1 MSEKLTGGEAVL
13 RSVLRHGVDTIFGLP
28 GVQTYPLFD
37 ALARH
42 GNAIRTL
49 GVRHE
54 QTAAYMAMGYAKVT
68 GRPGVYSVVPGPG
81 VLNTG
86 AALITGM
93 AVNAPMLLLTGQV
106 PAPFLGRGRGHLHEL
121 PDQAGTLASF
131 IKWAG
136 RVPRAAEAPAVV
148 DEAFARMLGGRPGP
162 VSVEMC
168 WDTMAQ
174 SESVAL
180 PPVAAAAPPPPPD
193 PATLYAAVD
202 VIRAAQRPMIMV
214 GNGAQHASAEVLA
227 LAEALGAPVTAFRG
241 GRGVVDEA
249 HALGVSSVAAYE
261 LWPETDLLIGIGSR
275 CEMQAMRWSGMT
287 DAGASLGG
295 GRKLIRIDIDAEEM
309 LRLRPDVGIVAD
321 AASGA
326 SALAAACAAGA
337 ADMPARLAAIAAA
350 KEVARAKV
358 AVLTPH
364 VDYLAAIRAALPPEG
379 IFVKDICQTG
389 FASYL
394 SFPVHRPRTYVTSG
408 YQGTLGFA
416 FPTAL
421 GAKVGRPDQPV
432 VCVTGD
438 GGFMFAAQE
447 LSTAAQHGIAV
458 VTVVFNN
465 RAYGNVRRDQANQFD
480 GRVIASDLPPIDYM
494 KMAQSLGVEAAQT
507 DTPAGL
513 GALLTKAI
521 AADTPYLIEVTLD
534 LADEV
539 SPWPLIVPGRG

>member
-1 MSEKLTGGEAVL
+1 MSEKLTGGEAIL

-42 GNAIRTL
+42 GNAVRTL

-174 SESVAL
+174 SETVAL

-193 PATLYAAVD
+193 PAALDAAVD

-214 GNGAQHASAEVLA
+214 GNGAQHAGAEVIA

-249 HALGVSSVAAYE
+249 HALGVSSVAAYA

-295 GRKLIRIDIDAEEM
+295 RKLVRVDIDAEEM
-309 LRLRPDVGIVAD
+309 LRLRPDVAIVAD
-321 AASGA
+321 AAAGA
-326 SALAAACAAGA
+326 GALAAACAAGV
-337 ADMPARLAAIAAA
+337 ADMPARLAAVAAA
-350 KEVARAKV
+350 KQAARDKV

-389 FASYL
+389 
-394 SFPVHRPRTYVTSG
+394 
-408 YQGTLGFA
+408 
-416 FPTAL
+416 
-421 GAKVGRPDQPV
+421 
-432 VCVTGD
+432 
-438 GGFMFAAQE
+438 
-447 LSTAAQHGIAV
+447 
-458 VTVVFNN
+458 
-465 RAYGNVRRDQANQFD
+465 
-480 GRVIASDLPPIDYM
+480 
-494 KMAQSLGVEAAQT
+494 
-507 DTPAGL
+507 
-513 GALLTKAI
+513 
-521 AADTPYLIEVTLD
+521 
-534 LADEV
+534 
-539 SPWPLIVPGRG
+539 

>member
-1 MSEKLTGGEAVL
+1 MGEKLTGGEAVL
-13 RSVLRHGVDTIFGLP
+13 RSVLRHSVDTIFGLP

-193 PATLYAAVD
+193 PAALDAAVD

-249 HALGVSSVAAYE
+249 
-261 LWPETDLLIGIGSR
+261 
-275 CEMQAMRWSGMT
+275 
-287 DAGASLGG
+287 
-295 GRKLIRIDIDAEEM
+295 
-309 LRLRPDVGIVAD
+309 
-321 AASGA
+321 
-326 SALAAACAAGA
+326 
-337 ADMPARLAAIAAA
+337 
-350 KEVARAKV
+350 
-358 AVLTPH
+358 
-364 VDYLAAIRAALPPEG
+364 
-379 IFVKDICQTG
+379 
-389 FASYL
+389 
-394 SFPVHRPRTYVTSG
+394 
-408 YQGTLGFA
+408 
-416 FPTAL
+416 
-421 GAKVGRPDQPV
+421 
-432 VCVTGD
+432 
-438 GGFMFAAQE
+438 
-447 LSTAAQHGIAV
+447 
-458 VTVVFNN
+458 
-465 RAYGNVRRDQANQFD
+465 
-480 GRVIASDLPPIDYM
+480 
-494 KMAQSLGVEAAQT
+494 
-507 DTPAGL
+507 
-513 GALLTKAI
+513 
-521 AADTPYLIEVTLD
+521 
-534 LADEV
+534 
-539 SPWPLIVPGRG
+539 

>member
-193 PATLYAAVD
+193 PAALDAAVD

-321 AASGA
+321 ALP
-326 SALAAACAAGA
+326 LAPAPWPP
-337 ADMPARLAAIAAA
+337 PAR
-350 KEVARAKV
+350 R
-358 AVLTPH
+358 
-364 VDYLAAIRAALPPEG
+364 
-379 IFVKDICQTG
+379 
-389 FASYL
+389 
-394 SFPVHRPRTYVTSG
+394 
-408 YQGTLGFA
+408 
-416 FPTAL
+416 
-421 GAKVGRPDQPV
+421 GRPT
-432 VCVTGD
+432 CR
-438 GGFMFAAQE
+438 
-447 LSTAAQHGIAV
+447 
-458 VTVVFNN
+458 
-465 RAYGNVRRDQANQFD
+465 RAW
-480 GRVIASDLPPIDYM
+480 PP
-494 KMAQSLGVEAAQT
+494 L
-507 DTPAGL
+507 
-513 GALLTKAI
+513 
-521 AADTPYLIEVTLD
+521 
-534 LADEV
+534 
-539 SPWPLIVPGRG
+539 PWPRNSPVRKSRC